1 MGFNAILKTKRVYM
15 LYLLPF
21 ILAAIAFLRFTFGP
35 EDFSVCLDL
44 GVISIPD
51 FQEQGGLWWKEI
63 GVLALLCLSFLVF
76 FVADRYKFLS
86 HITVLPAVIYALRCI
101 GVICRYGM
109 SNYLVAALC
118 VVLAVARLQSA
129 IVNTQSNAPVFGFGL
144 FSTLAVLLCP
154 KLIMLIV
161 WAIIVLPFSGR
172 AALKD
177 LVALFIGIFSALFFT
192 GCYYFLTDRLA
203 TLPDVFVQALT
214 SGQVFWKIMPEK
226 VVAFV
231 VIGVLIVVSLYN
243 VVVNYPMAIVAQR
256 RGMLSM
262 LSMLSMLLFVGS
274 SLFFIPFNC
283 HGITLITA
291 IPLSYMFTQYFISHR
306 TRWLGNVLFLLFIVA
321 CVLLVL

>member
-1 MGFNAILKTKRVYM
+1 MMGFNAILKTKRVYM

-86 HITVLPAVIYALRCI
+86 HITVLPAVIYALLCI

-226 VVAFV
+226 VVALS
-231 VIGVLIVVSLYN
+231 LIH
-243 VVVNYPMAIVAQR
+243 I
-256 RGMLSM
+256 
-262 LSMLSMLLFVGS
+262 
-274 SLFFIPFNC
+274 
-283 HGITLITA
+283 
-291 IPLSYMFTQYFISHR
+291 
-306 TRWLGNVLFLLFIVA
+306 
-321 CVLLVL
+321 

>member
-76 FVADRYKFLS
+76 FVADRYQFLS
-86 HITVLPAVIYALRCI
+86 HITVLPAVIYALLCI

-154 KLIMLIV
+154 KLIHADRLGNHRPAFFGKGGVEGFGGAVYRDLFCIIFHGMLL
-161 WAIIVLPFSGR
+161 LPDGSVGN
-172 AALKD
+172 
-177 LVALFIGIFSALFFT
+177 IT
-192 GCYYFLTDRLA
+192 GCIRAGIDKRA
-203 TLPDVFVQALT
+203 
-214 SGQVFWKIMPEK
+214 S
-226 VVAFV
+226 
-231 VIGVLIVVSLYN
+231 VLEN
-243 VVVNYPMAIVAQR
+243 NA
-256 RGMLSM
+256 
-262 LSMLSMLLFVGS
+262 
-274 SLFFIPFNC
+274 
-283 HGITLITA
+283 
-291 IPLSYMFTQYFISHR
+291 
-306 TRWLGNVLFLLFIVA
+306 
-321 CVLLVL
+321 

>member
-1 MGFNAILKTKRVYM
+1 MCCVGRGSFAIGHREHTIQLAGVWFRAFFHAGGFA
-15 LYLLPF
+15 LP
-21 ILAAIAFLRFTFGP
+21 
-35 EDFSVCLDL
+35 
-44 GVISIPD
+44 
-51 FQEQGGLWWKEI
+51 EI
-63 GVLALLCLSFLVF
+63 DH
-76 FVADRYKFLS
+76 ADRLGDYRP
-86 HITVLPAVIYALRCI
+86 T
-101 GVICRYGM
+101 
-109 SNYLVAALC
+109 
-118 VVLAVARLQSA
+118 
-129 IVNTQSNAPVFGFGL
+129 
-144 FSTLAVLLCP
+144 
-154 KLIMLIV
+154 
-161 WAIIVLPFSGR
+161 FSGR

-262 LSMLSMLLFVGS
+262 LSMLLFVGS

-306 TRWLGNVLFLLFIVA
+306 TRWLGNVLFLLFIAA

>member
-1 MGFNAILKTKRVYM
+1 M

-35 EDFSVCLDL
+35 DDFSVCPDL
-44 GVISIPD
+44 GVISIPA

-86 HITVLPAVIYALRCI
+86 HITVLPAVVYALLCI
-101 GVICRYGM
+101 GVICRYGV

-129 IVNTQSNAPVFGFGL
+129 IVNTQSNSPVFGFGL

-172 AALKD
+172 AALK
-177 LVALFIGIFSALFFT
+177 
-192 GCYYFLTDRLA
+192 
-203 TLPDVFVQALT
+203 DVFVQALT

-262 LSMLSMLLFVGS
+262 LSMLLFVGS

-306 TRWLGNVLFLLFIVA
+306 TRWLGNVLFLLFIAA

>member
-1 MGFNAILKTKRVYM
+1 MVY
-15 LYLLPF
+15 
-21 ILAAIAFLRFTFGP
+21 
-35 EDFSVCLDL
+35 
-44 GVISIPD
+44 
-51 FQEQGGLWWKEI
+51 
-63 GVLALLCLSFLVF
+63 ALL
-76 FVADRYKFLS
+76 
-86 HITVLPAVIYALRCI
+86 CI
-101 GVICRYGM
+101 GVICRYGV

-129 IVNTQSNAPVFGFGL
+129 IVNTQSNSPVFGFGL

-262 LSMLSMLLFVGS
+262 LSMLLFVGS

-306 TRWLGNVLFLLFIVA
+306 TRWLGNVLFLLFIAA

>member
-1 MGFNAILKTKRVYM
+1 MRFNAILKTKRVYM

-21 ILAAIAFLRFTFGP
+21 ILAAIAFIRFTFGP
-35 EDFSVCLDL
+35 DYFVVCPDS
-44 GVISIPD
+44 GVISIPA
-51 FQEQGGLWWKEI
+51 FQEQSGLWLKEI

-86 HITVLPAVIYALRCI
+86 HITVLPAVVYALLCVGI
-101 GVICRYGM
+101 ICRYGL

-118 VVLAVARLQSA
+118 VTLAVARLQSA
-129 IVNTQSNAPVFGFGL
+129 IVNTQANAPVFGFGF

-154 KLIMLIV
+154 KLVMLLV

-172 AALKD
+172 ATLKD
-177 LVALFIGIFSALFFT
+177 LVALFIGILTALFFT
-192 GCYYFLTDRLA
+192 GGYYFLTDRLEI
-203 TLPDVFVQALT
+203 LPDIFMKTLT
-214 SGQVFWKIMPEK
+214 SGQNFWSIMPEK
-226 VVAFV
+226 VVFFV
-231 VIGVLIVVSLYN
+231 MMGILIIVSLYN
-243 VVVNYPMAIVAQR
+243 VMVNYPTAIVSQR

-262 LSMLSMLLFVGS
+262 LSMLLFLGS

-306 TRWLGNVLFLLFIVA
+306 TRWLGNVLFLLFIAA

>member
-35 EDFSVCLDL
+35 DDFSVCPDL
-44 GVISIPD
+44 GVISIPA

-86 HITVLPAVIYALRCI
+86 HITVLPAVIYALLCI

-231 VIGVLIVVSLYN
+231 VIGVSLYN

-256 RGMLSM
+256 RGM

-306 TRWLGNVLFLLFIVA
+306 TRWLGNVLFLLFIAA